1 MTWHRISNEN
11 HINIKTNSGAK
22 NQDICDYIKASICKK
37 PDISLIHS
45 GTYTVN
51 KWDKNHD

>member
-22 NQDICDYIKASICKK
+22 TQDICDYIKASICRK
-37 PDISLIHS
+37 PDILLIHS